1 MRTITTTVFKFA
13 ELSESAKA
21 KAIQDNYNWNVEHPE
36 WNDFVKD
43 DFATI
48 GKIIGIDFADYPVK
62 LMNGN
67 TRRESKIWYSGFCS
81 QGDGACFEGTWTYSK
96 GMSKKIREHAPQDT
110 ELHRIADRLAD
121 IQKRYFY
128 GITTQISHN
137 SRYYHSHT
145 MQFEY
150 YHQNDVEIPASVTDE
165 IENLLR
171 DLADWYYSALEREYN
186 YLTSDEAIAESLESN
201 EVEFD
206 EFGNSI

>member
-1 MRTITTTVFKFA
+1 MRTIITTVFKFA

-21 KAIQDNYNWNVEHPE
+21 KAIQDNYNWNVEHSD
-36 WNDFVKD
+36 WNEFVKD
-43 DFATI
+43 DFTTI
-48 GKIIGIDFADYPVK
+48 GKIIGIDFDHSA
-62 LMNGN
+62 N
-67 TRRESKIWYSGFCS
+67 TDGPRIWYSGFCS

-96 GMSKKIREHAPQDT
+96 GMTKKIREHAPQDT

-145 MQFEY
+145 MQFEH
-150 YHQNDVEIPASVTDE
+150 YHQNDVEIPSHVTDE
-165 IENLLR
+165 IESLLR
-171 DLADWYYSALEREYN
+171 DLADWYYSALEKEYD